1 MNVEN
6 LRKTYPVFLKYLE
19 DNRYSKWRVGRY
31 ATEIRNVLRD
41 GSKESITSYEQLA
54 KDWIGRYSAT
64 TLYGKIGMLWSIR
77 DFDLYGV
84 NPKIRSFVPLNK
96 RVFSS
101 SNNSYWVIV
110 EDFRKHAML
119 NGVRD
124 SSICAMEKHAISF
137 FEFLIKRGC
146 MNLHSVKES
155 DVLAFFNDGET
166 MIRGHQYM
174 YHIKYV
180 LRENGNEEYKEECV
194 RIISYLP
201 KIKVRERVYPYLTD
215 EEIQCVKKVIED
227 KTNLL
232 SYRDRAIVT
241 IALYTGIRGCDIA
254 GLRLDDIDFLTER
267 ISICQQK
274 TSESQSI
281 PLRPVVGNAIV
292 EYVRLERPTTS
303 YRNLFITQ
311 DTRKEP
317 LSTAEIRSV
326 ITGVFLMAGVR
337 VEAGLKGSHLFRHHV
352 AMSLLGAD
360 IPNPTISSV
369 LGHKSLNSIEPYL
382 ESDIDAKRKCA
393 ISVEEFPMREEVLC
407 L

>member
-6 LRKTYPVFLKYLE
+6 LRKTYPNLLKYLKE
-19 DNRYSKWRVGRY
+19 NGYSKWRVDRF
-31 ATEIRNVLRD
+31 ATEIRDVLRD

-64 TLYGKIGMLWSIR
+64 TLFGKIGMLWSIR
-77 DFDLYGV
+77 DFDLYSKY
-84 NPKIRSFVPLNK
+84 PKIRSFVPLNK
-96 RVFSS
+96 RVFLS
-101 SNNSYWVIV
+101 SNNSFWVII

-119 NGVRD
+119 NGVSD
-124 SSICAMEKHAISF
+124 SSICTMERHAISF
-137 FEFLIKRGC
+137 FEFLIERGC
-146 MNLHSVKES
+146 ENLNSVRET

-180 LRENGNEEYKEECV
+180 LRENGNEKHKEECT

-201 KIKVRERVYPYLTD
+201 KIRVRERVYPYLTT
-215 EEIQCVKKVIED
+215 EEIQRVKKVIED

-232 SYRDRAIVT
+232 SYRDRAILT

-267 ISICQQK
+267 INICQQK
-274 TSESQSI
+274 TSESQCM

-292 EYVRLERPTTS
+292 EYARHERPTTS
-303 YRNLFITQ
+303 CRNLFVTQ
-311 DTRKEP
+311 DARKEP
-317 LSTAEIRSV
+317 LSSAEIRSV
-326 ITGVFLMAGVR
+326 IIGVFLMAGVR
-337 VEAGLKGSHLFRHHV
+337 VKTGLKGSHLFRHHV

-369 LGHKSLNSIEPYL
+369 LGHKSPNSIEPYL
-382 ESDIDAKRKCA
+382 ESDMDTKRKCA
-393 ISVEEFPMREEVLC
+393 ISLEEFPMGEEVLC